1 MPPKPATTFRL
12 PPPNRSTT
20 AMPLEAAPAYSTA
33 REPRRRALWPFSGVK
48 LAKAML
54 TDAASLR
61 IPGLVRIACGK
72 SSFTFLALD
81 SRRSVRNS
89 GTSHGLFLQQA
100 PLKSLI
106 MGPR

>member
-1 MPPKPATTFRL
+1 MLKGVCLTPPKPATTFRL

-81 SRRSVRNS
+81 SRRGVRNS
-89 GTSHGLFLQQA
+89 GMSHGLFLQQA
-100 PLKSLI
+100 PL
-106 MGPR
+106 